1 MLYYTL
7 TGRYLIEAD
16 FKSLDSN
23 SLDNT
28 AKQSK
33 NTLYKILGGAALI
46 KLWNTDVSRTLYERL
61 LKPFIE
67 PLSKLI
73 PDLGNV
79 VNEIA
84 KEKNLPDAEA
94 KRKAVETK
102 LTNIAKKVLSIT
114 RNRYFVIGVLLI
126 VTAMY
131 ILALTKTKIHAEVD
145 TSNPQNTTSKKKLFA
160 LAVQIKQNFN
170 ELFNDKAGRVGIVL
184 FVAGV
189 AMIGLSMRN
198 RGTV

>member
-1 MLYYTL
+1 LLYYTL

-33 NTLYKILGGAALI
+33 TTLYKILGGAALV
-46 KLWNTDVSRTLYERL
+46 KLWSSDVSKTLYERL

-67 PLSKLI
+67 PLTKLI

-102 LTNIAKKVLSIT
+102 LTSIAKKVLNVT
-114 RNRYFVIGVLLI
+114 RNKYFVIGVLLV
-126 VTAMY
+126 VTAIYVLM
-131 ILALTKTKIHAEVD
+131 LAKTKIRADID
-145 TSNPQNTTSKKKLFA
+145 TSNPQNATSKKKLFA

-170 ELFNDKAGRVGIVL
+170 DLFNDKAGRVGILL
-184 FVAGV
+184 FAAGV
-189 AMIGLSMRN
+189 TMIGLSLRN
-198 RGTV
+198 RGIV

>member
-1 MLYYTL
+1 LLYYTL

-23 SLDNT
+23 SLDDT

-33 NTLYKILGGAALI
+33 NTLYKILGGAALV
-46 KLWNTDVSRTLYERL
+46 KLWSADIGRTMYERL
-61 LKPFIE
+61 LRPFIE
-67 PLSKLI
+67 PLTKLI
-73 PDLGNV
+73 PDLSNV
-79 VNEIA
+79 VNELA

-102 LTNIAKKVLSIT
+102 LTKIAKKVLSIT

-126 VTAMY
+126 VTAVY
-131 ILALTKTKIHAEVD
+131 VLALSKTKIHAEVD
-145 TSNPQNTTSKKKLFA
+145 TSEPQNATSKKKLFA

-198 RGTV
+198 RGTI